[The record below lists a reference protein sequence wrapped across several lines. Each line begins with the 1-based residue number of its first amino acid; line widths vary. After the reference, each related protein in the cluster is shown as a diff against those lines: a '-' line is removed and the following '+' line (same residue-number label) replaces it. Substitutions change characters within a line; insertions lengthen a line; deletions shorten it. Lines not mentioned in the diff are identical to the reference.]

1 MQRKFYFLKKHR
13 QENIL
18 GGAGSGGYSK
28 KEFTDAEIENMR
40 RWRMLGHSWEHIAYR
55 LGMKSETPIE
65 RFRKENPEF
74 DKEVGAAVLNLES
87 ALIQDLVK
95 LVRNLIGQ
103 NKSPPP
109 EIVKML
115 MQYFKV
121 FEKEQKTDITAIQ
134 VNAQPEAGIQVNFV
148 SPEDVKQLS
157 NPLQKQTDVID
168 V

>member
-1 MQRKFYFLKKHR
+1 M
-13 QENIL
+13 

-134 VNAQPEAGIQVNFV
+134 VNGQPDAGIQVNFV
-148 SPEDVKQLS
+148 SPEDVKKLI

>member
-1 MQRKFYFLKKHR
+1 M
-13 QENIL
+13 

>member
-1 MQRKFYFLKKHR
+1 
-13 QENIL
+13 
-18 GGAGSGGYSK
+18 
-28 KEFTDAEIENMR
+28 
-40 RWRMLGHSWEHIAYR
+40 
-55 LGMKSETPIE
+55 MKSETPIE

>member
-1 MQRKFYFLKKHR
+1 M
-13 QENIL
+13 

-148 SPEDVKQLS
+148 SPEDVKQLI

>member
-1 MQRKFYFLKKHR
+1 M
-13 QENIL
+13 

-28 KEFTDAEIENMR
+28 KEFTDVEIENMR
-40 RWRMLGHSWEHIAYR
+40 KWRMLGHSWEHIAFR

-134 VNAQPEAGIQVNFV
+134 VNGQQDAGIQVNFV
-148 SPEDVKQLS
+148 APEDVKQLL
-157 NPLQKQTDVID
+157 NPSKKQTDVID

>member
-1 MQRKFYFLKKHR
+1 M
-13 QENIL
+13 

-55 LGMKSETPIE
+55 LGMKSETSIE

>member
-1 MQRKFYFLKKHR
+1 
-13 QENIL
+13 
-18 GGAGSGGYSK
+18 
-28 KEFTDAEIENMR
+28 
-40 RWRMLGHSWEHIAYR
+40 MLGHSWEHIAYR

-134 VNAQPEAGIQVNFV
+134 VNGQPDAGIQVNFV
-148 SPEDVKQLS
+148 SPEDVKKLI

>member
-1 MQRKFYFLKKHR
+1 
-13 QENIL
+13 L

-148 SPEDVKQLS
+148 SPEDVKKLI

>member
-1 MQRKFYFLKKHR
+1 M
-13 QENIL
+13 

-134 VNAQPEAGIQVNFV
+134 VNGQPDAGIQVNFV
-148 SPEDVKQLS
+148 APEDVKQLI

>member
-1 MQRKFYFLKKHR
+1 
-13 QENIL
+13 L

-134 VNAQPEAGIQVNFV
+134 VNGQPDAGIQVNFV
-148 SPEDVKQLS
+148 SPEDVKKLI

>member
-1 MQRKFYFLKKHR
+1 MQRKFSFSKKHIR
-13 QENIL
+13 ENIL

-28 KEFTDAEIENMR
+28 KEFTDVEIENMR
-40 RWRMLGHSWEHIAYR
+40 KWRMLGHSWEHIAYR

-134 VNAQPEAGIQVNFV
+134 VNGQPDAGIQVNFV
-148 SPEDVKQLS
+148 APEDVKQLI

>member
-1 MQRKFYFLKKHR
+1 
-13 QENIL
+13 
-18 GGAGSGGYSK
+18 
-28 KEFTDAEIENMR
+28 
-40 RWRMLGHSWEHIAYR
+40 MLGHSWEHIAYR

>member
-1 MQRKFYFLKKHR
+1 MRK
-13 QENIL
+13 
-18 GGAGSGGYSK
+18 
-28 KEFTDAEIENMR
+28 
-40 RWRMLGHSWEHIAYR
+40 WRMLGHSWEHIAFR

-134 VNAQPEAGIQVNFV
+134 VNGQQDAGIQVNFV
-148 SPEDVKQLS
+148 APEDVKQLL
-157 NPLQKQTDVID
+157 NPSKKQTDVID

>member
-1 MQRKFYFLKKHR
+1 M
-13 QENIL
+13 

-28 KEFTDAEIENMR
+28 KEFTDVEIENMR
-40 RWRMLGHSWEHIAYR
+40 KWRMLGHSWEHIAYR

-115 MQYFKV
+115 MTYFKV

-134 VNAQPEAGIQVNFV
+134 VNNQPDAGIQVNFV
-148 SPEDVKQLS
+148 APEDVKQLS
-157 NPLQKQTDVID
+157 NTLQNIGDVID
-168 V
+168 AEVNRDDVTSR

>member
-1 MQRKFYFLKKHR
+1 MQRKFPFLKKYR

-134 VNAQPEAGIQVNFV
+134 VNGQPDAGIQVNFV
-148 SPEDVKQLS
+148 SPEDVKKLI